1 MTSILH
7 APVCSNFEL
16 TSDALL
22 RLIRRSY
29 YAAGF
34 LRDLSA
40 RPPSLLTAKLP
51 YDDLL
56 ERLEGFAGR
65 LYGCAFRSAEG
76 REASRGHVLQRRI
89 LLPVEFLFTGF
100 CRHCA
105 LFSARRET
113 RYRLPLTNAGTRLCP
128 SGGWRAHYS

>member
-1 MTSILH
+1 MTSIVH
-7 APVCSNFEL
+7 PPKCSNFEL
-16 TSDALL
+16 TNDALL

-34 LRDLSA
+34 VRDLSA
-40 RPPSLLTAKLP
+40 RPPSLLAAQLP

-56 ERLEGFAGR
+56 KSLEEFAGR

-76 REASRGHVLQRRI
+76 REAPRGHVLQRRI

-100 CRHCA
+100 CHDRA
-105 LFSARRET
+105 IFSTRCET
-113 RYRLPLTNAGTRLCP
+113 RYCLPPTDAGTCLCP
-128 SGGWRAHYS
+128 SGGWRAHCS